1 MKDDKTKEMSTV
13 KYRAQNKAARWP
25 IPTNTRTED
34 ELSSTAL
41 AHVDRH
47 SYSLHPSLLVLA
59 ILGDQC
65 YGFLGID
72 KLERKVDCCFRVG
85 TGQVSGKTSVSTVR
99 GQ

>member
-1 MKDDKTKEMSTV
+1 MKDDKKEMSTV
-13 KYRAQNKAARWP
+13 KYRAQNKTARWP
-25 IPTNTRTED
+25 IPTNTRTEY

-47 SYSLHPSLLVLA
+47 PHSLHPILLVLA

-72 KLERKVDCCFRVG
+72 KLERKVDCCFRV
-85 TGQVSGKTSVSTVR
+85 SGKTSVSTVR